1 MEATKKF
8 TKRGI
13 STIQEFRGLLDT
25 KYKSEWEYHNLRLV
39 NIDEEI
45 TSRYGLNPSTG
56 DIYDIE
62 FVAGGITVFSCRSV
76 GFFNDENWKLT
87 SDEDKYNL
95 FNFDNIDVV
104 CGLFNELHHVSF
116 RVDAECISEDE
127 QLDGEVY
134 RTYSVT
140 FTYEN
145 WGA

>member
-1 MEATKKF
+1 MEATKSF
-8 TKRGI
+8 TKRGV
-13 STIQEFRGLLDT
+13 STIQEFRALLDAS
-25 KYKSEWEYHNLRLV
+25 YKKQFEHSSLERV

-45 TSRYGLNPSTG
+45 TSYHNLNPSTG

-62 FVAGGITVFSCRSV
+62 FVAGGITVFSCRVV
-76 GFFNDENWKLT
+76 GFFSDDNWKLT

-104 CGLFNELHHVSF
+104 CGLFDELHHASF
-116 RVDAECISEDE
+116 RVDAECVSEDE

-145 WGA
+145 

>member
-1 MEATKKF
+1 MEATKSF
-8 TKRGI
+8 TKRGV
-13 STIQEFRGLLDT
+13 STIQEFRALLDSS
-25 KYKSEWEYHNLRLV
+25 YKKQFEHSSLERV

-45 TSRYGLNPSTG
+45 TSYHNLNPSTG

-62 FVAGGITVFSCRSV
+62 FVAGGITVFSCRGV
-76 GFFNDENWKLT
+76 GFFSDDNWKLT

-104 CGLFNELHHVSF
+104 CGLFDELHHASF
-116 RVDAECISEDE
+116 RVDAECVSEDE

-145 WGA
+145 